1 MSKKG
6 LLIVVSGPSGAG
18 KGTICKKLLEGNT
31 KLMSS
36 VSATTRAPRTGEVD
50 GKNYFFI
57 DKEHFVEMLTQ
68 DEFLEYAQVYDNYY
82 GTPKKYVL
90 DNLNCGNDVLLEID
104 IAGALQIK
112 ESFKDGVFIFI
123 LPPSMEELRKRIV
136 GRGTESEE
144 DIRKRYGAA
153 LEEIH
158 QVIKYDYAV
167 INDDLERAL
176 IDVESILRAE
186 RCRVSRLQED
196 IKSRF

>member
-1 MSKKG
+1 MNRKG

-18 KGTICKKLLEGNT
+18 KGTICKKLLENNT
-31 KLMSS
+31 RIMVS
-36 VSATTRAPRTGEVD
+36 VSATTRAPRAGEED

-57 DKEHFVEMLTQ
+57 NKEHFKEMLAQ
-68 DEFLEYAQVYDNYY
+68 DEFLEYAKVYDNYY

-104 IAGALQIK
+104 IAGALKIK
-112 ESFKDGVFIFI
+112 ESFRDGVFIFI
-123 LPPSMEELRKRIV
+123 LPPSMEELKKRIV

-144 DIRKRYGAA
+144 DIKKRYGAA
-153 LEEIH
+153 LDEIH

-167 INDDLERAL
+167 INDDLDRAL
-176 IDVESILRAE
+176 IDIQSILRAE
-186 RCRVSRLQED
+186 RCKVSRLQED